1 MEKIHIGYV
10 QGVHG
15 LRGDLKIKNR
25 FENPEAIFQ
34 KGNKILLNDEEHEI
48 THSKFYKGFYLVT
61 IDNLKHINLVE
72 HYKGYDVYFY
82 KSDLKLEKGEYIL
95 DDLYGLTIE
104 SEGKSYGT
112 VKEILDNGKYK
123 ILVIEY
129 DKNFMIPLID
139 EYIESVDLEKGI
151 ITVKNVEG
159 LIIWK

>member
-25 FENPEAIFQ
+25 FENPDLIFQ
-34 KGNKILLNDEEHEI
+34 KGNRILLNEEEHEI

-82 KSDLKLEKGEYIL
+82 KSDLKLGKNEYIL
-95 DDLYGLTIE
+95 DDLYGLKIE
-104 SEGKSYGT
+104 SDGKSYGT
-112 VKEILDNGKYK
+112 VKDILDNGKYK
-123 ILVIEY
+123 ILVIDY
-129 DKNFMIPLID
+129 KNNFMIPLVN
-139 EYIESVDLEKGI
+139 EYVTDVDLENGI
-151 ITVKNVEG
+151 IHVKDIEG
-159 LIIWK
+159 LII